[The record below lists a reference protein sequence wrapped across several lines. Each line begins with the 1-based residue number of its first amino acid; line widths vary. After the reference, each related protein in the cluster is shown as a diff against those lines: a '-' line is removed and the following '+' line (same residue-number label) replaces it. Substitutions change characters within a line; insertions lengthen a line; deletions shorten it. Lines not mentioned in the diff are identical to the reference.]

1 MRQPQDHHIGY
12 LTHQI
17 AHLINQRHNRKLE
30 NEGVTSSQERLL
42 TLLHLKDGTTQSE
55 LQQDLLI
62 KPSSVTKLI
71 DVLEHKGLVT
81 RISDARDGRIK
92 TIHLTEKGKQLEK
105 RLWQIKDE
113 LEVEILSSL
122 SNQQRDLLIQLLN
135 EIKNNLQQ
143 SK

>member
-1 MRQPQDHHIGY
+1 MRQPQDQHIGY
-12 LTHQI
+12 LIQQI
-17 AHLINQRHNRKLE
+17 SHLVIQRHNRKLE

-42 TLLHLKDGTTQSE
+42 TLLLLKDGATQSE

-81 RISDARDGRIK
+81 RISDARDGRVK

-113 LEVEILSSL
+113 LEVEISSSL
-122 SNQQRDLLIQLLN
+122 SNQQTDLLIQLLN
-135 EIKNNLQQ
+135 EIKHNLQQ
-143 SK
+143 NK

>member
-12 LTHQI
+12 LIQQI
-17 AHLINQRHNRKLE
+17 SHLVIQRHNRKLE

-42 TLLHLKDGTTQSE
+42 TLLLLKDGATQSE

-81 RISDARDGRIK
+81 RISDARDGRVK

-113 LEVEILSSL
+113 LEGEISSSL
-122 SNQQRDLLIQLLN
+122 SNQQTDLLIQLLN
-135 EIKNNLQQ
+135 KIKHDLQQ
-143 SK
+143 NK